1 MDLKQIKSNTI
12 NLSLRRIDIQKEVRR
27 FFIHV
32 TDLKKISIRCLL
44 SIKRSVQYL
53 AHQHNC
59 HQIDI
64 YRIAV
69 NKGIPHL
76 YGLPGVTEV
85 KEARVFLL
93 AHAADLDDIRALE
106 GRFFDLKTNETALFT
121 GRFPVGDISQCD
133 NLADHLSLNRSI
145 ICQMAMIHS
154 LVRTEVPAHFHNQMA
169 KVFIRFRKDIKRWGE
184 RAVKAKK
191 NCEKVSGSPSKIH
204 CDDIFGENICE
215 LDL

>member
-1 MDLKQIKSNTI
+1 MELRQINSNII
-12 NLSLRRIDIQKEVRR
+12 NLSLRPIDMQEELRR
-27 FFIHV
+27 YYIK
-32 TDLKKISIRCLL
+32 TAELKKISIRCLL

-53 AHQHNC
+53 AHNHNC

-76 YGLPGVTEV
+76 YGLPGLTDV
-85 KEARVFLL
+85 KEVRVFLL
-93 AHAADLDDIRALE
+93 KNAADLDDLRALE
-106 GRFFDLKTNETALFT
+106 GRFFDLKTDETSLFT
-121 GRFPVGDISQCD
+121 GRFTEGDIRQCD
-133 NLADHLSLNRSI
+133 NLADTLSLNRSI

-169 KVFIRFRKDIKRWGE
+169 KVFIRFRKDVKRWGE

-191 NCEKVSGSPSKIH
+191 ICEKINGNPLKIH
-204 CDDIFGENICE
+204 CDDIFGEDICE
-215 LDL
+215 LE